1 MPSAIAPPEVNA
13 MNLQRHTHHSEER
26 TYDTPK
32 RASHDTHTEACI
44 IYVGKRSSQA
54 RIICRV
60 AAVGTAYAY
69 IEIFI
74 PGDTTHCND
83 SRGVGFFV

>member
-1 MPSAIAPPEVNA
+1 M
-13 MNLQRHTHHSEER
+13 
-26 TYDTPK
+26 
-32 RASHDTHTEACI
+32 THTEACI

-60 AAVGTAYAY
+60 ADVGTAYAY
-69 IEIFI
+69 IEIFV

>member
-13 MNLQRHTHHSEER
+13 MNLQRHTR
-26 TYDTPK
+26 TTPK
-32 RASHDTHTEACI
+32 SGHMTPRKERHMTHTEACI

-60 AAVGTAYAY
+60 ADVGTAYAY

>member
-1 MPSAIAPPEVNA
+1 M
-13 MNLQRHTHHSEER
+13 
-26 TYDTPK
+26 
-32 RASHDTHTEACI
+32 THTEACI